1 MAIATKKG
9 LALAKEIYADRGQRV
24 RELRKGGKKVVGY
37 ICLYPPV
44 EIITALGM
52 VPFRIF
58 GDMSEPI
65 TAADQVSTTVVCPFL
80 RSIIDLGLKG
90 KFDFLDGIV
99 GAHTC
104 DIGMTLVISWRDY
117 VKDAPFTHLIDV
129 PHTDRPPAVDYFQ
142 GQINSFKRH
151 LEEFA
156 GDKLTDD
163 KLRKACELHNKQR
176 KLVRDLYDLRKS
188 DPPLLSSTE
197 NLEILVSLFS
207 LPADEGNQLLED
219 VIKEVKERTNK
230 LKKKK
235 ARVLVWGP
243 VFDNTSLYDLIESAD
258 ASVVVDDTCVG
269 TRAFWADVKPPFD
282 LHSLAQRYLVDIKCP
297 RTYRETEHHELVRN
311 YDKDLESRFN
321 YIKKAITDWH
331 VNGVILQSVKYCDTH
346 GYEVPNL
353 RHYLDTL
360 GIPSIYIEHDYS
372 ERSLAP
378 IKTRIEAFVE
388 TLG

>member
-1 MAIATKKG
+1 MVTTTTKG
-9 LALAKEIYADRGQRV
+9 LSRAHEIYADRGKRV
-24 RELRKGGKKVVGY
+24 RELRKAGKKIVGY

-52 VPFRIF
+52 VPFRVF

-65 TAADQVSTTVVCPFL
+65 TTADQVSTTVVCPFL

-90 KFDFLDGIV
+90 KFNFLDGIV

-129 PHTDRPPAVDYFQ
+129 PHTDHAPAVDYFE

-156 GDKLTDD
+156 GEKLTGDKL
-163 KLRKACELHNKQR
+163 KRACELHNRQR
-176 KLVRDLYDLRKS
+176 RLVRELYDLRKS
-188 DPPLLSSTE
+188 DPPLLTSTE
-197 NLEILVSLFS
+197 TLEVLVSLFS
-207 LPADEGNQLLED
+207 LPVEEGNELLEE
-219 VIKEVKERTNK
+219 VIKEVKERK
-230 LKKKK
+230 DRPAKKK
-235 ARVLVWGP
+235 ARLLVWGP
-243 VFDNTSLYDLIESAD
+243 VFDNTSLYELIESAD

-269 TRAFWADVKPPFD
+269 TRAFWADVKAPYD
-282 LHSLAQRYLVDIKCP
+282 LHALAQRYLVDLKCP
-297 RTYRETEHHELVRN
+297 RTYRQSEPGETKRD
-311 YDKDLESRFN
+311 YDKDLDSRFN
-321 YIKKAITDWH
+321 YIKKAVTDWN
-331 VNGVILQSVKYCDTH
+331 VSGAILQSVKYCDTH

-378 IKTRIEAFVE
+378 IKTRVEAFVE

>member
-1 MAIATKKG
+1 MVTTTTKG
-9 LALAKEIYADRGQRV
+9 LSRAHEIYVDRGNRAC
-24 RELRKGGKKVVGY
+24 ELRKAGKKVIGY

-52 VPFRIF
+52 VPFRVF
-58 GDMSEPI
+58 GDISEPI

-90 KFDFLDGIV
+90 KFNFLDGIV

-129 PHTDRPPAVDYFQ
+129 PHTDHAPAVDYFE

-151 LEEFA
+151 LAEFA
-156 GDKLTDD
+156 GEKLTGDKL
-163 KLRKACELHNKQR
+163 KKACELHNKQR
-176 KLVRDLYDLRKS
+176 KLVRELYDLRKS
-188 DPPLLSSTE
+188 DPPLLTSTE
-197 NLEILVSLFS
+197 TLEVLVSLFS
-207 LPADEGNQLLED
+207 LPVEEGNDLLEE
-219 VIKEVKERTNK
+219 VIKEVKERK
-230 LKKKK
+230 ARPAKKK
-235 ARVLVWGP
+235 ARLLVWGP
-243 VFDNTSLYDLIESAD
+243 VFDNTSLYELIESAD

-269 TRAFWADVKPPFD
+269 TRAFWADVKAPYD
-282 LHSLAQRYLVDIKCP
+282 LHALAQRYLVDLKCP
-297 RTYRETEHHELVRN
+297 RTYRQSEPGETKRD
-311 YDKDLESRFN
+311 YDKDLDSRFN
-321 YIKKAITDWH
+321 YIKKAVTDWH
-331 VNGVILQSVKYCDTH
+331 VNGAILQSVKYCDTH

-378 IKTRIEAFVE
+378 IKTRVEAFVE

>member
-1 MAIATKKG
+1 MVTATIKG
-9 LALAKEIYADRGQRV
+9 LSRAHEIYADRGRRA
-24 RELRKGGKKVVGY
+24 RELRRAGKKIVGY
-37 ICLYPPV
+37 VCLYPPV
-44 EIITALGM
+44 EIISALGL

-80 RSIIDLGLKG
+80 RSIIDLGIKG

-104 DIGMTLVISWRDY
+104 DIGAGLILQWRDY
-117 VKDAPFTHLIDV
+117 VKDAGFTHLIDV
-129 PHTDRPPAVDYFQ
+129 PHTDHAPAVDYFA

-151 LEEFA
+151 MEEFA
-156 GDKLTDD
+156 EEKLTDD
-163 KLRKACELHNKQR
+163 RLKKAIELHNKQR
-176 KLVRDLYDLRKS
+176 RLVRQLYDLRKPE
-188 DPPLLSSTE
+188 PPLLTSTE
-197 NLEILVSLFS
+197 NLEVLVALFS
-207 LPADEGNQLLED
+207 LPIEEGNELLEN
-219 VIKEVKERTNK
+219 VIKEVKERRDRPA
-230 LKKKK
+230 KKK
-235 ARVLVWGP
+235 ARLLVWGP
-243 VFDNTSLYDLIESAD
+243 VFDNTSLYELIESAD

-269 TRAFWADVKPPFD
+269 TRAFWTDVKPPHD
-282 LHSLAQRYLVDIKCP
+282 LQNLAQHYLVDIKCP
-297 RTYRETEHHELVRN
+297 RTYRQAEPSEIKRD
-311 YDKDLESRFN
+311 YDKDLDSRFS
-321 YIKKAITDWH
+321 YIKKAITDWN

-378 IKTRIEAFVE
+378 IKTRVEAFVE